1 MKKYVRTP
9 FIMTEQEKIKQLYD
23 RIWTTERCHMNAEKR
38 SRFLELYF
46 HIVLALFALSSI
58 CISVVGAGENIRLS
72 ESIFTFASITTL
84 CLSLLIFGFKFG
96 ETAANHRSCYLALQK
111 LRAKSEEL
119 SQEKEQAYI
128 EVLGHY
134 PNHTTG
140 DYMRLA
146 VSDIFRAEQKLKLPN
161 GNAVQLSFWR
171 RLSYAMSWLIAR
183 LLLVAFAVL
192 PFIVVLYGIDFPEA
206 VAP

>member
-1 MKKYVRTP
+1 
-9 FIMTEQEKIKQLYD
+9 MTEQETLKQLHD

-58 CISVVGAGENIRLS
+58 CISVVGDAQSVRLND
-72 ESIFTFASITTL
+72 SILSFASITTL

-111 LRAKSEEL
+111 LRACGEGATRI
-119 SQEKEQAYI
+119 QEKAYI

-146 VSDIFRAEQKLKLPN
+146 VSDIFRANQRLKSPN
-161 GNAVQLSFWR
+161 GETVKFGWWQ
-171 RLSYAMSWLIAR
+171 RLSHAISWLIAR
-183 LLLVAFAVL
+183 MMLIVFATL
-192 PFIVVLYGIDFPEA
+192 PFILVFYGIDFNGV
-206 VAP
+206 VAS

>member
-1 MKKYVRTP
+1 
-9 FIMTEQEKIKQLYD
+9 
-23 RIWTTERCHMNAEKR
+23 MNAEKR

-58 CISVVGAGENIRLS
+58 CISVVGGTQNVRINDGILS
-72 ESIFTFASITTL
+72 FASITTL
-84 CLSLLIFGFKFG
+84 CLSLLIFGFRFG

-111 LRAKSEEL
+111 LRASDEQAIQKQEE
-119 SQEKEQAYI
+119 AYI

-146 VSDIFRAEQKLKLPN
+146 VNDIFNAEQSLKSPN
-161 GNAVQLSFWR
+161 GQAVRLGRWR
-171 RLSYAMSWLIAR
+171 RLSYVASWLTAR
-183 LLLVAFAVL
+183 LMIIVFATL
-192 PFIVVLYGIDFPEA
+192 PFVLVFYAIDFTEVVTP
-206 VAP
+206 

>member
-1 MKKYVRTP
+1 
-9 FIMTEQEKIKQLYD
+9 MTEQNNLKQLYD
-23 RIWTTERCHMNAEKR
+23 RIWITERCHMNAEKR

-58 CISVVGAGENIRLS
+58 CISVVGGTQNVRLS
-72 ESIFTFASITTL
+72 DSILSFASITTL

-111 LRAKSEEL
+111 LRANGEQTIQKQEE
-119 SQEKEQAYI
+119 AYI

-146 VSDIFRAEQKLKLPN
+146 VSNIFQAEQSLKLPN
-161 GNAVQLSFWR
+161 GEAVQLGCWR
-171 RLSYAMSWLIAR
+171 RLSYAISWLTAR
-183 LLLVAFAVL
+183 LVLVVFAAL
-192 PFIVVLYGIDFPEA
+192 PFVVVFYGIDFNGVVTP
-206 VAP
+206 

>member
-1 MKKYVRTP
+1 M
-9 FIMTEQEKIKQLYD
+9 
-23 RIWTTERCHMNAEKR
+23 
-38 SRFLELYF
+38 ELYF

-58 CISVVGAGENIRLS
+58 CISVVGAGENVQLS

-111 LRAKSEEL
+111 LRAKSEGL
-119 SQEKEQAYI
+119 GQEQEQAYI
-128 EVLGHY
+128 EILGHY
-134 PNHTTG
+134 PNHTPG

-146 VSDIFRAEQKLKLPN
+146 VSDIFRAEQELKLPN
-161 GNAVQLSFWR
+161 GKAVHLGFWR
-171 RLSYAMSWLIAR
+171 RISYAISWLIAR

-192 PFIVVLYGIDFPEA
+192 PFIVALYAIDFAEA

>member
-1 MKKYVRTP
+1 
-9 FIMTEQEKIKQLYD
+9 MTEKEKLKQLSD
-23 RIWTTERCHMNAEKR
+23 RIWITERCHMNAEKR

-58 CISVVGAGENIRLS
+58 CISVVGGADNVRLNDS
-72 ESIFTFASITTL
+72 FLSFASITTL

-111 LRAKSEEL
+111 LRASD
-119 SQEKEQAYI
+119 EQASEKQEEVYI

-146 VSDIFRAEQKLKLPN
+146 VNDIFNAEQSLKSPN
-161 GNAVQLSFWR
+161 GEAVRLGRWR
-171 RLSYAMSWLIAR
+171 RLCYAASWLIAR
-183 LLLVAFAVL
+183 LLLLVFATL
-192 PFIVVLYGIDFPEA
+192 PFVLVYYAIDFNGVVTP
-206 VAP
+206 

>member
-1 MKKYVRTP
+1 
-9 FIMTEQEKIKQLYD
+9 MTEKETLKQLSD

-58 CISVVGAGENIRLS
+58 CISVVGETENVLLS
-72 ESIFTFASITTL
+72 DSILSFASITTL

-111 LRAKSEEL
+111 LRASGE
-119 SQEKEQAYI
+119 QESRKQEVAYI

-146 VSDIFRAEQKLKLPN
+146 MSNILCDEQNLKSSN
-161 GNAVQLSFWR
+161 GDAVRLGWWR
-171 RLSYAMSWLIAR
+171 RLSYAVSWLTAR
-183 LLLVAFAVL
+183 LLILIFASL
-192 PFIVVLYGIDFPEA
+192 PFVLVVCSIDLHQVVTP
-206 VAP
+206 

>member
-1 MKKYVRTP
+1 
-9 FIMTEQEKIKQLYD
+9 MTEQDKLKQLYD

-58 CISVVGAGENIRLS
+58 CISVVGDTQNVRINDSILS
-72 ESIFTFASITTL
+72 FASITTL

-111 LRAKSEEL
+111 LRASSDQTSHK
-119 SQEKEQAYI
+119 QEVAYT

-146 VSDIFRAEQKLKLPN
+146 VSNIFQAEQNLKSPN
-161 GNAVQLSFWR
+161 GEPVRVGWWR
-171 RLSYAMSWLIAR
+171 RLSYVASWLAAR
-183 LLLVAFAVL
+183 LLLLIFATL
-192 PFIVVLYGIDFPEA
+192 PFIMVFYGIDFSQA
-206 VAP
+206 VTP

>member
-1 MKKYVRTP
+1 
-9 FIMTEQEKIKQLYD
+9 MTEQDKLNQLYD

-58 CISVVGAGENIRLS
+58 CISVVGDTQNVRFNDSILS
-72 ESIFTFASITTL
+72 FASITTL

-111 LRAKSEEL
+111 LRASGDQA
-119 SQEKEQAYI
+119 SQEQEVAYT

-146 VSDIFRAEQKLKLPN
+146 VSNIFQAEQSLKSPN
-161 GNAVQLSFWR
+161 GEAVRLGWWR
-171 RLSYAMSWLIAR
+171 RLSYVLSWLTAR
-183 LLLVAFAVL
+183 LLLLVFATL
-192 PFIVVLYGIDFPEA
+192 PFVIVFYGIDFNQVVTP
-206 VAP
+206 

>member
-1 MKKYVRTP
+1 MP
-9 FIMTEQEKIKQLYD
+9 MTEQDKLKQLYD

-58 CISVVGAGENIRLS
+58 CISVVGDNQNVRFND
-72 ESIFTFASITTL
+72 SIISFASITTL

-111 LRAKSEEL
+111 LRARSDKA
-119 SQEKEQAYI
+119 SQEQELAYTEI
-128 EVLGHY
+128 LGHY

-146 VSDIFRAEQKLKLPN
+146 VSNILQAEQTLKLPN
-161 GNAVQLSFWR
+161 GEALRLGWWR
-171 RLSYAMSWLIAR
+171 RLSYAFSWLTAR
-183 LLLVAFAVL
+183 IFLIVFAIL
-192 PFIVVLYGIDFPEA
+192 PLGFVLYGIDFNQ
-206 VAP
+206 VFAP